1 MTLFYDVFNGDADG
15 ICALHQLRLEQPQAA
30 ELITGVKRDID
41 LVARVKATAG
51 DEITVL
57 DISFARNAV
66 AVEAALDAGAKV
78 RYFDHHYA
86 GDLPG
91 HRNLNVVIDTA
102 PDVCTSLLVD
112 RHLEGRQRVWA
123 VVAAFG
129 DNLAGSAESAAASLH
144 LAPHGLAQLQALG
157 ECINYNAYGESVDD
171 LNYHPADLYQAIS
184 AYADPFA
191 FIAGEPVFDILQQ
204 SRADDLY
211 LANEILPEIANEYSA
226 VYVLPD
232 ERWSRRVNGP
242 FANQLALR
250 HPSRA
255 HAILTWRPG
264 GFFVSVRAPSEAPR
278 GADGL
283 CRQFAGGGGRA
294 GAAGIDFL
302 PTADLARFADA
313 FALTYRV

>member
-15 ICALHQLRLEQPQAA
+15 ICALHQLRLETPRAA
-30 ELITGVKRDID
+30 ELITGVKRDIA
-41 LVARVKATAG
+41 LLGRVKAAAG

-57 DISFARNAV
+57 DVSFARNADAV
-66 AVEAALDAGAKV
+66 AAVLQAGAKV

-86 GDLPG
+86 GDIPA
-91 HRNLNVVIDTA
+91 HANLAAMIDTGA
-102 PDVCTSLLVD
+102 DVCTSLLVD
-112 RHLEGRQRVWA
+112 QSLGGRRRIWA

-129 DNLAGSAESAAASLH
+129 DNLVEPARRAAETLH
-144 LAPHGLAQLQALG
+144 LAPHALAQLQELG

-211 LANEILPEIANEYSA
+211 LANEIVPERADEQMA
-226 VYVLPD
+226 VYVLPNA
-232 ERWSRRVNGP
+232 RWSRRVNGP
-242 FANQLALR
+242 FANRLAVKY
-250 HPSRA
+250 PARA
-255 HAILTWRPG
+255 HAILTWRAG
-264 GFFVSVRAPSEAPR
+264 GFAVSVRAPLAAPR
-278 GADGL
+278 GADAL
-283 CRQFAGGGGRA
+283 CRQFDSGGGRA

-302 PTADLARFADA
+302 PQGELARFADA
-313 FALTYRV
+313 FKQAYL